1 MRGHSRRALLG
12 VLPGLGAWLLG
23 TGLSGCGFQL
33 RRPPQLTF
41 GRVALTQFAARSG
54 MADAL
59 RAALRSSVEVVSD
72 PRQADVVVV
81 ALNEQRLRS
90 IVATGAAGQVRELQ
104 LRLQFSYKVQS
115 SRGQELLLPVEMV
128 LSRDMSYAE
137 AFALAKAAEEEQL
150 VREMQEDMALQVLR
164 RLATLKP

>member
-1 MRGHSRRALLG
+1 
-12 VLPGLGAWLLG
+12 
-23 TGLSGCGFQL
+23 
-33 RRPPQLTF
+33 
-41 GRVALTQFAARSG
+41 

-59 RAALRSSVEVVSD
+59 RAALRFSVEVVAD

-115 SRGQELLLPVEMV
+115 ARGQELLLPVEMV